1 MITTS
6 EIIKKLL
13 KKHGYTS
20 IKGFAKKHNMRSDTL
35 FCAVWK
41 NSWTKDLLER
51 LGNILG
57 EDLSMLATVKFGG
70 GKKSRK
76 L

>member
-51 LGNILG
+51 IGNILG
-57 EDLSMLATVKFGG
+57 EDLTMLANTKIGRCENR
-70 GKKSRK
+70 RK